1 MFVYI
6 QIHVRCDVLVEKDA
20 FPQRNSKSN
29 FHSSPPTSCYSNLSH
44 TSCMLQ
50 RLPTPHHKSNHAYIQ
65 PYMLSNPQIHTN
77 VCTDVL
83 FLGAEPR
90 IFKAP
95 KALFI
100 GAEPRIFKVPP
111 EAPLK
116 ISSEVRR
123 RRGVQE
129 IFREASGGTS
139 NNSGRSPAPAG
150 GARKSKKSTIFVP
163 SLRQP

>member
-1 MFVYI
+1 M
-6 QIHVRCDVLVEKDA
+6 
-20 FPQRNSKSN
+20 PSNS
-29 FHSSPPTSCYSNLSH
+29 
-44 TSCMLQ
+44 
-50 RLPTPHHKSNHAYIQ
+50 
-65 PYMLSNPQIHTN
+65 QIHTN

-123 RRGVQE
+123 RRGERE
-129 IFREASGGTS
+129 IFRGASGGTS
-139 NNSGRSPAPAG
+139 NNSGRSPSSRRGSAKIQKFPKFPPIPKATIGANETPRFQVNSASVFVELFSKIHLSKNPLQIRTISSVSGVAP
-150 GARKSKKSTIFVP
+150 
-163 SLRQP
+163 

>member
-20 FPQRNSKSN
+20 FPQCNSKSN
-29 FHSSPPTSCYSNLSH
+29 FPSSPNKLLFKLAPYLLHATATAY
-44 TSCMLQ
+44 
-50 RLPTPHHKSNHAYIQ
+50 TPPQIQ
-65 PYMLSNPQIHTN
+65 PCIYTTLHAFKSTN
-77 VCTDVL
+77 THQCVYRCFVSWS
-83 FLGAEPR
+83 GAPN
-90 IFKAP
+90 FKAP

-123 RRGVQE
+123 RRGERE
-129 IFREASGGTS
+129 IFRGASGGTS

-150 GARKSKKSTIFVP
+150 GARKSKKSPTLVP